1 MLSATDMEVGLRLN
15 VKADVDA
22 DGTALVPG
30 RLLQEVVKALPADD
44 VVVQREG
51 EDLSVEAGSAR
62 FRLKLYGEEDFPR
75 LPEVVAG
82 EEVRVAASEFCETI
96 ERVVRSASRD
106 EARPV
111 LTGVFV
117 SASGNVVVMVATD
130 SYRLSVKETK
140 VERALDRDFEANIP
154 ARAMQEVARIAAGMD
169 VETLGICLSGNQVVF
184 TLGETI
190 LSSRLIEGQFPSYKQ
205 LVPEVFEHRV
215 VLGGDEFLG
224 VVKRIGLMAQ
234 KNSPLKLVVGKG
246 EITVSASTSDVGEA
260 VENVSVRY
268 DGEGVEVGFNPAFLQ
283 HGLEG
288 AGGGDI
294 ELSLI
299 SPLRPGLI
307 KRVEDDG
314 FQYLIMPVRLNV

>member
-1 MLSATDMEVGLRLN
+1 MLSATDMEVGVRIGIN
-15 VKADVDA
+15 AEIEVDGA
-22 DGTALVPG
+22 ALVPG

-44 VVVQREG
+44 VLIQRDG
-51 EDLSVEAGSAR
+51 EDLSVESGSAR
-62 FRLKLYGEEDFPR
+62 FKLKLYAEDDFPR
-75 LPEVVAG
+75 LPEPVVG
-82 EEVRVAASEFCETI
+82 EEVSVAASEFCETI
-96 ERVVRSASRD
+96 ERVVRSASHD

-117 SASGNVVVMVATD
+117 SASGNEVVMVATD

-140 VERALDRDFEANIP
+140 VETTMDKAFEANIP
-154 ARAMQEVARIAAGMD
+154 ARAMQEVVRIAGGMD
-169 VETLGICLSGNQVVF
+169 VETLRICLSGNQVVF
-184 TLGETI
+184 AIGETI

-234 KNSPLKLVVGKG
+234 KNSPLKLVVEKG

-260 VENVSVRY
+260 VENVPVRY
-268 DGEGVEVGFNPAFLQ
+268 DGEGVEVGLNPDFLRD
-283 HGLEG
+283 GLES

-294 ELSLI
+294 EVSLI